1 MKITKIEVFQ
11 LQKEITPS
19 FGWSQGWTNVRGTG
33 LVRIATDNGL
43 VGWGEGSSG
52 AAATIIAQMFAPML
66 LGQDP
71 LNRLSHWQRMY
82 NALYNSNLAGG
93 FGSPAIAA
101 LDIALWDIAGKAAGQ
116 SVAELLGGRLRDKV
130 AVYATGLYYTADEFP
145 DRLLA
150 EARAYVDEGFLGMK
164 TKVGGLA
171 WAEDVRRVAA
181 LREAIGPDIY
191 LAVDA
196 NQAYNA
202 STAIRVGRALAEYDI
217 AWFEEPVKASDWQ
230 AYQQVK
236 AALPMPVAGGECL
249 RTRFEFTDFL
259 AQRALDIAQPDIMP
273 AGGIS
278 EMRRIIDMA
287 NAFAVLVYPHVWGS
301 PVMIAASLQLA
312 ATIPPCPPARQPL
325 PFMQEPVMEFDRTP
339 NPIRETLISQPFR
352 QKDGFLAVPEGPGLG
367 ITLDDDALNRL
378 TIHYECF
385 E

>member
-1 MKITKIEVFQ
+1 MKITKIEIFQ
-11 LQKEITPS
+11 LQKEVAPS
-19 FGWSQGWTNVRGTG
+19 FGWSQGWTNTRGTG
-33 LVRIATDNGL
+33 LVRITTDNGL
-43 VGWGEGSSG
+43 VGWGEGASG
-52 AAATIIAQMFAPML
+52 AAATIIDQMFVPVL

-71 LNRLSHWQRMY
+71 LNRLYHWQQMY
-82 NALYNSNLAGG
+82 DALYNNNLAGG
-93 FGSPAIAA
+93 FGGPAIAA
-101 LDIALWDIAGKAAGQ
+101 IDIALWDIAGKAAGQ

-130 AVYATGLYYTADEFP
+130 AVYATGLYYTAGEFP
-145 DRLLA
+145 DRLLD

-164 TKVGGLA
+164 TKVGGLS
-171 WAEDVRRVAA
+171 WVEDVRRVAA
-181 LREAIGPDIY
+181 LREAIGSDIY

-202 STAIRVGRALAEYDI
+202 SMAIRIGQALAEQEI
-217 AWFEEPVKASDWQ
+217 AWFEEPVNAMDWR

-236 AALPMPVAGGECL
+236 AALPMPIAGGECL
-249 RTRFEFTDFL
+249 RTRFDFRDFL
-259 AQRALDIAQPDIMP
+259 AERAIDIAQPDIMP

-278 EMRRIIDMA
+278 EMRRIVDMA
-287 NAFAVLVYPHVWGS
+287 TAFGILVYPHVWGS

-339 NPIRETLISQPFR
+339 NPIRESLMPQPFKQR
-352 QKDGFLAVPEGPGLG
+352 DGFLAVPEGPGLG
-367 ITLDDDALNRL
+367 ITLDEDAVNLM